1 MVRKK
6 NVYRTRK
13 RKKKSFNSLIIF
25 WWMFLFVKFVLS
37 IPFYI
42 VNWIVILVDK
52 SKKKDEEEK
61 VMNKRGLINP
71 LYSKFNLV
79 KKISGDFDKWEE
91 KMMKSESIIGIVLG
105 ARGTGKS
112 AIALKVFE
120 NLYKKMNMKL
130 YAIGF
135 NKSEMPSWV
144 EVIDSIDKI
153 KNNSHILI
161 DEGGILFSS
170 RSSMSKPN
178 KLLSELML
186 IARHK
191 NLSILFI
198 SQNSSN
204 LEVNILRQADYLIL
218 KPSSLL
224 QKSFERKIIKELY
237 TETQKD
243 FNEFK
248 SDKGITYIHSDL
260 FTGFVSNPLPSF
272 WNTSISKSWGKK

>member
-1 MVRKK
+1 MV
-6 NVYRTRK
+6 NK
-13 RKKKSFNSLIIF
+13 RDTKKKKVNLLYTFF
-25 WWMFLFVKFVLS
+25 WGLFSAVKFVLK

-42 VNWIVILVDK
+42 ARFVINIVDK
-52 SKKKDEEEK
+52 SKTKAKEKMIEEK
-61 VMNKRGLINP
+61 RSSIKSV
-71 LYSKFNLV
+71 YTKFKLV
-79 KKISGDFDKWEE
+79 KNISGGFDSWEE
-91 KMMKSESIIGIVLG
+91 HMMKSDSTIGIVLG

-112 AIALKVFE
+112 ALALKIFE
-120 NLYKKMNMKL
+120 NLYKQKGVKL
-130 YAIGF
+130 YAMGF
-135 NKSEMPSWV
+135 REEEMPSWIKVV
-144 EVIDSIDKI
+144 ESVDEI
-153 KNNSHILI
+153 KNNSQVLI

-170 RSSMSKPN
+170 RESMSKPN

-204 LEVNILRQADYLIL
+204 LEINVLRQADYLIL

-224 QKSFERKIIKELY
+224 QKSFERKIIKDLY

-243 FNEFK
+243 FTEYK
-248 SDKGITYIHSDL
+248 DDKGIAYIHSDK

-272 WNTSISKSWGKK
+272 WNVSISKSWDKKETGA